1 VLSKNRKDNTM
12 FGELIGQLY
21 GQAVVA
27 LKEYRFICEY
37 HDSELTGQY
46 YPSFTLVQK
55 WMQN

>member
-1 VLSKNRKDNTM
+1 M